1 MHNEGMKNIVYISS
15 KLPPVKHDVVHEGSS
30 ISSPFKDKHIQV
42 KLPDVE
48 DFIKKNDAKEVTNP
62 VFFIRNGVPTSDGLL
77 SNELF
82 GITKEERAN
91 IWGYIDLQGTY
102 LHPLV
107 YKLWGRMDSSIKNIV
122 HGLKGYSLDSKGYII
137 EDLENGET
145 GVDFLVKNIDKIKI
159 KETESRDRHNNIK
172 FIMSNKDRIFIKK
185 MLVQPPFYRDVLSKG
200 GRTEVGQLNKYYA
213 SLLISAKSLR
223 ETQDLG
229 FSLGDATKGRIQETL
244 LSIYRCLTGTSN
256 IPEDGVGLS
265 GKLGI
270 IASSSL
276 GKTVDY
282 GTRLILSAPELKVE
296 DLDDMMVDTK
306 HCALPLASAIVNF
319 KPFVV
324 FCIKRFFDNE
334 FGSGTSVPTIDKS
347 GKLTYR
353 MIKDPQV
360 QFSDEV
366 IEHQLKKFVYGFS
379 NRFNP
384 VEVTTV
390 DDNGK
395 EHSSYLAF
403 KGRNITAEQYER
415 GDVEGNSSLI
425 NRRLTWCDVLFM
437 ATNEAVADKCVLITR
452 YPIDSAYNQ
461 IPQMPRIRTL
471 KETEHVYVSGRFYR
485 WYPKIREKDISTN
498 TSNKFIDTLSIC
510 NLLIGG
516 MGADYDGDSVGVK
529 GVMIQESNRELIKF
543 LNSKSHYI
551 NFSGSNIRTPSNE
564 AIQSLYSMTKVL
576 DQDIPKLTQPKF

>member
-1 MHNEGMKNIVYISS
+1 MHTAEYYSRNLLNIDNDWQKIKIKAINEAGGT
-15 KLPPVKHDVVHEGSS
+15 LQTQ
-30 ISSPFKDKHIQV
+30 FRDKHLQV
-42 KLPDVE
+42 RLPDVE

-62 VFFIRNGVPTSDGLL
+62 VFFVRDGIPTSDGLL

-82 GITKEERAN
+82 GITREERAN

-107 YKLWGRMDSSIKNIV
+107 YKLWGRMDSNIKNIV
-122 HGLKGYSLDSKGYII
+122 HGLKGYKLDSHGYIV
-137 EDLENGET
+137 EDIENGET
-145 GVDFLVKNIDKIKI
+145 GLDFLVKNMDKIKI
-159 KETESRDRHNNIK
+159 KETDSMDRSNNIK
-172 FIMSNKDRIFIKK
+172 FIMANKDRIFIKK

-244 LSIYRCLTGTSN
+244 LSIYRCITGTSD

-270 IASSSL
+270 ISTTAL

-296 DLDDMMVDTK
+296 TLEDMMVDTT

-334 FGSGTSVPTIDKS
+334 FGGGSAIATMDKG
-347 GKLTYR
+347 GKLVYR
-353 MIKDPQV
+353 KVKDPQV
-360 QFSDEV
+360 MFSDDV
-366 IEHQLKKFVYGFS
+366 IEGQLKKFVYGFS
-379 NRFNP
+379 DRFNP

-390 DDNGK
+390 DDDGK
-395 EHSSYLAF
+395 EHRAYLAF
-403 KGRNITAEQYER
+403 KGRNVTAEQYER
-415 GDVEGNSSLI
+415 GDAEGSSSLI
-425 NRRLTWCDVLFM
+425 NRRLTWCDVLYM
-437 ATNEAVADKCVLITR
+437 ATCEAVSDKCVLITR
-452 YPIDSAYNQ
+452 YPIN
-461 IPQMPRIRTL
+461 
-471 KETEHVYVSGRFYR
+471 
-485 WYPKIREKDISTN
+485 
-498 TSNKFIDTLSIC
+498 
-510 NLLIGG
+510 
-516 MGADYDGDSVGVK
+516 
-529 GVMIQESNRELIKF
+529 
-543 LNSKSHYI
+543 
-551 NFSGSNIRTPSNE
+551 
-564 AIQSLYSMTKVL
+564 
-576 DQDIPKLTQPKF
+576 

>member
-1 MHNEGMKNIVYISS
+1 MHTDGFNSGNILELGSDWLKVKKKYISEANS
-15 KLPPVKHDVVHEGSS
+15 TY
-30 ISSPFKDKHIQV
+30 IPFKEKHLQV
-42 KLPDVE
+42 KLPDIE

-62 VFFIRNGVPTSDGLL
+62 VFFIRDGIPTSDGLL

-102 LHPLV
+102 LHPLI
-107 YKLWGRMDSSIKNIV
+107 YKLWGRMDSNIKNIV
-122 HGLKGYSLDSKGYII
+122 HGLKGYKIDSHGYII
-137 EDLENGET
+137 EDVESGET
-145 GVDFLVKNIDKIKI
+145 GLDFLVKNIDKIKI
-159 KETESRDRHNNIK
+159 KETDSMDRSNNIK
-172 FIMSNKDRIFIKK
+172 FIMANKDRIFIKK

-244 LSIYRCLTGTSN
+244 LSIYKCLTGTSD

-270 IASSSL
+270 ISTTSL

-296 DLDDMMVDTK
+296 TLDDMMVDTT

-334 FGSGTSVPTIDKS
+334 FGGGSAIATIDKD
-347 GKLTYR
+347 GKLVYR
-353 MIKDPQV
+353 KVKDPQV
-360 QFSDEV
+360 SFSDDV
-366 IEHQLKKFVYGFS
+366 IEGQLKKFVYGFS
-379 NRFNP
+379 DRFNP
-384 VEVTTV
+384 VEVTTI
-390 DDNGK
+390 DDDGK
-395 EHSSYLAF
+395 EHKAFLSF

-415 GDVEGNSSLI
+415 GDIEGNSSLI
-425 NRRLTWCDVLFM
+425 NRRLTWCDVLYM
-437 ATNEAVADKCVLITR
+437 ATCEAVSDKCVLITR
-452 YPIDSAYNQ
+452 YPIN
-461 IPQMPRIRTL
+461 
-471 KETEHVYVSGRFYR
+471 
-485 WYPKIREKDISTN
+485 
-498 TSNKFIDTLSIC
+498 
-510 NLLIGG
+510 
-516 MGADYDGDSVGVK
+516 
-529 GVMIQESNRELIKF
+529 
-543 LNSKSHYI
+543 
-551 NFSGSNIRTPSNE
+551 
-564 AIQSLYSMTKVL
+564 
-576 DQDIPKLTQPKF
+576 